1 MLYLTVLYH
10 VVSSSW
16 LVTSNTRARGE
27 QSKVGSS
34 RVEGRKQIQ
43 TRKEGKL
50 AKMGGEGRSWSLFF
64 ANDKRAK
71 QFIHMDLDAQKIQ
84 LLDCPVLL
92 SSGLDSFVFA
102 SLNQARARAPP
113 PPSLTRGA
121 GDPRGCV
128 VLGPV
133 DPCHRCSR
141 LVSPRMYPGGT
152 KMI

>member
-1 MLYLTVLYH
+1 MVYLTVLYH

-16 LVTSNTRARGE
+16 LVASNTRARGE

-92 SSGLDSFVFA
+92 SSGLVFFRLCQPEPGKSACAAAAVTHSRRGGPPGVCSFGPCG
-102 SLNQARARAPP
+102 SLSQ
-113 PPSLTRGA
+113 
-121 GDPRGCV
+121 
-128 VLGPV
+128 VLSA
-133 DPCHRCSR
+133 C
-141 LVSPRMYPGGT
+141 
-152 KMI
+152 

>member
-16 LVTSNTRARGE
+16 LVASNTRARGE

-50 AKMGGEGRSWSLFF
+50 AKMGGEGRSWSLFLRTT
-64 ANDKRAK
+64 NG
-71 QFIHMDLDAQKIQ
+71 LN
-84 LLDCPVLL
+84 
-92 SSGLDSFVFA
+92 SSSTWTWTPRKFNSLTVRFCSLQVWYSFVFA

-141 LVSPRMYPGGT
+141 LLSPRMYPGGT